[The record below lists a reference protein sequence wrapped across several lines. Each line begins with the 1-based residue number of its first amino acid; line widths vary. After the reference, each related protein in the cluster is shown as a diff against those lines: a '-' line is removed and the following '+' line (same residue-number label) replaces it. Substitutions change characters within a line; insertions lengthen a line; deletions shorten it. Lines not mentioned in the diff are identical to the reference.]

1 MKFEFK
7 SNYTIK
13 SAKDEEGNAV
23 NLSDLSA
30 ELPKIE
36 LFDSVITLTKVA
48 SGDFALDVKL
58 AD

>member
-1 MKFEFK
+1 MAKK
-7 SNYTIK
+7 CNYTIK